1 MPVLIY
7 AENTEGRF
15 KKAVLEAVCYAKAL
29 ADQLNTSLVALSIGT
44 VATEE
49 LESLGKYGIKRA
61 LNVSGDQLKTF
72 FNQAYAAVIAEVAE
86 KENAEIII
94 LSNSLSGRGLA
105 ARIGAELKA
114 GVADGATALPQTEN
128 GKFLVKKTAFSGRA
142 SALVELTSAQKV
154 ISLNPNSFKI
164 VQIAGIAVVEDFMP
178 VKEASDFNIL
188 VKEILRST
196 EKVSLPDAE
205 IIVAAGK
212 GLKGP
217 ENWKIVEDLAEA
229 LGAAIAC
236 TKPVSDAGWR
246 PHQEH
251 VGQTGISVSP
261 NLYIAIG
268 ISGAIQHLAGVSA
281 SKVIVVINK
290 DPEAPFFKVAD
301 YGIVGDIFDIV
312 PKLTEAVKK
321 YKTLAIS

>member
-15 KKAVLEAVCYAKAL
+15 KKAVLETVCYAKAL
-29 ADQLNTSLVALSIGT
+29 ADQLNTTIIALSIGA
-44 VATEE
+44 VAADE
-49 LESLGKYGIKRA
+49 LQNLEIYGIKTVW
-61 LNVSGDQLKTF
+61 NVSGNQQKKFAD
-72 FNQAYAAVIAEVAE
+72 QAYASIIAEVAE
-86 KENAEIII
+86 KENADVII

-105 ARIGAELKA
+105 ARIAVKLQA
-114 GVADGATALPQTEN
+114 GLADGATDLPDTSN
-128 GKFLVKKTAFSGRA
+128 GKFVVKKTAFSGRA
-142 SALVELTSAQKV
+142 TALVELTSARKV
-154 ISLNPNSFKI
+154 ISLNPNTFKLI
-164 VQIAGIAVVEDFMP
+164 ENKVTAEVADFIP

-205 IIVAAGK
+205 RIVSAGK

-217 ENWKIVEDLAEA
+217 ENWKMIEELAEA
-229 LGAAIAC
+229 LDAAVAC

-246 PHQEH
+246 PHEEH

-261 NLYIAIG
+261 DLYVAIG

-301 YGIVGDIFDIV
+301 YGIVGDAFEIV
-312 PKLTEAVKK
+312 PKLTQAVKN
-321 YKTLAIS
+321 YKLLATS

>member
-7 AENTEGRF
+7 VENVEGRF
-15 KKAVLEAVCYAKAL
+15 KKSVLEAVCYAKAL
-29 ADQLNTSLVALSIGT
+29 ADQLNTSVVALSIGE
-44 VATEE
+44 VDAEE
-49 LESLGKYGIKRA
+49 LENLGNYGIKRV
-61 LNVSGDQLKTF
+61 LRVSTDELKTF
-72 FNQAYAAVIAEVAE
+72 INSAYIAVIAQAAE
-86 KENAEIII
+86 KENAEVIV
-94 LSNSLSGRGLA
+94 LSNSFLGKGLA
-105 ARIGAELKA
+105 ARLGVKLKA
-114 GVADGATALPQTEN
+114 GVADGATGLPETEN
-128 GKFLVKKTAFSGRA
+128 GKFIIKKTAFSGRA
-142 SALVELTSAQKV
+142 WAFVELTSEKKV
-154 ISLNPNSFKI
+154 ISLNPNSFEIIKTENVAI
-164 VQIAGIAVVEDFMP
+164 VEDFLV
-178 VKEASDFNIL
+178 VKEASDFKIL

-205 IIVAAGK
+205 IIVSAGK

-217 ENWKIVEDLAEA
+217 ENWKMVEDLAEA

-301 YGIVGDIFDIV
+301 YGIVGDAFEIV
-312 PKLTEAVKK
+312 PKLTEAVKN
-321 YKTLAIS
+321 YKTLALS